1 MFPLH
6 PRAVSGND
14 KRMIK
19 CVPPF
24 FFLIPQ
30 ELTQSNEV
38 IWIANT
44 SGSSDLVLSLSTLRK
59 VHVVIEN

>member
-1 MFPLH
+1 MCL
-6 PRAVSGND
+6 R
-14 KRMIK
+14 
-19 CVPPF
+19 F